1 MAMEL
6 LGSGGVILVV
16 EDEATDDAGDS

>member
-6 LGSGGVILVV
+6 LGSGGVMLVV